1 VILPDGDGPGKRHA
15 AAVAAALASTARSVI
30 VLELPHLHGP
40 NDVSDWLARGNT
52 VQKLLELTARARFTG
67 AGLHRPPRGPQK
79 LDLIFDAAIDSSSKL
94 AMLALL
100 HCSSHDG
107 GRKVDLVKVSAA
119 TLGQMTGLHR
129 VTAQKL
135 VARLREYGI
144 LRRDPHGIGHVI
156 AWDILAIGPAVG
168 AASA

>member
-1 VILPDGDGPGKRHA
+1 VQQCKLNLSA
-15 AAVAAALASTARSVI
+15 Y
-30 VLELPHLHGP
+30 
-40 NDVSDWLARGNT
+40 ARGAQGERRQDKIVVAEIELCWPRLGVARPTAIVVGLNDT
-52 VQKLLELTARARFTG
+52 RELTARARFTR
-67 AGLHRPPRGPQK
+67 AGLDRPPRGPQK

-94 AMLALL
+94 AMLAML

-107 GRKVDLVKVSAA
+107 VRKVDLVKVSAA

-144 LRRDPHGIGHVI
+144 LRRDPHGTGHVI

-168 AASA
+168 AASG